1 MSERVLMML
10 RLMIAVIPAFLSFL
24 MGCGGATTNTNNG
37 GGGIPGGGGGVGGNG
52 GGGGNSSCSQIAIG
66 QAATLNG
73 FVPFAPDN
81 LWNQDVSAQPVDP
94 NSTAI
99 INYIGPNTQ
108 VHPDFGAGLY
118 NGSIMGIPY
127 VVVGRGQPPVSIN
140 FTAYGNESDP
150 GPMPIPANAP
160 IEGEPNPSGDQH
172 VLVIDQNQCWIY
184 ELYLASPAS
193 AGAWNAG
200 SAAVWDMLSNEQ
212 RPYSWTSADAAGLPI
227 FPGLLRYDEV
237 AAGSIRHAIRFTLQ
251 HTRAAFTP
259 PASHWAANS
268 TDPNAAPMGMRMRL
282 KASFD
287 ISGFS
292 QKNLVI
298 LQALKKYGIILADNG
313 SSMYLSG
320 APDDRWD
327 NSDLHNLSTLQASD
341 FDVIQMNSVYTSA
354 NLPKGNPPQIASF
367 TASPTS
373 IAAGEALTLN
383 WSVSGASYLIISP
396 DVAAVRGSSLS
407 VKPSETT
414 TYTLYA
420 TGPFGRS
427 QATATVTVR

>member
-1 MSERVLMML
+1 MR
-10 RLMIAVIPAFLSFL
+10 RLVPALILAFLFVII
-24 MGCGGATTNTNNG
+24 GCGGGTANANNG
-37 GGGIPGGGGGVGGNG
+37 GAAGSNG
-52 GGGGNSSCSQIAIG
+52 AGGGNTSCSQIAIG
-66 QAATLNG
+66 QGASLNG
-73 FVPFAPDN
+73 FVPFAASN
-81 LWNQDVSAQPVDP
+81 LWNQDVSAAPVDP

-99 INYIGPNTQ
+99 INYIGPTTAL
-108 VHPDFGAGLY
+108 HPDFGAGLY

-127 VVVGRGQPPVSIN
+127 VVVGAGQALVNIN
-140 FTAYGNESDP
+140 FTAYGAESDP

-160 IEGEPNPSGDQH
+160 IEGDPSPSGDQH

-184 ELYLASPAS
+184 ELYLASPAGG
-193 AGAWNAG
+193 GAWNAG
-200 SAAVWDMLSNEQ
+200 SASVWDMLTNEQ

-268 TDPNAAPMGMRMRL
+268 SDPSAAPMGMRMRL
-282 KASFD
+282 KSSFD
-287 ISGFS
+287 ISAFS
-292 QKNLVI
+292 QTNQVI

-313 SSMYLSG
+313 SSMYLTG

-327 NSDLHNLSTLQASD
+327 NNDLHNLSTLRASD
-341 FDVIQMNSVYTSA
+341 FEVIAMNPIYTAA
-354 NLPKGNPPQIASF
+354 NVPTGNPPQIASF
-367 TASPTS
+367 ATLSSS
-373 IAAGEALTLN
+373 ISKGQSVILN

-396 DVAAVRGSSLS
+396 DVAAVRGSSVS
-407 VKPSETT
+407 VKPSQTT

-427 QATATVTVR
+427 QAAVTVSVH

>member
-1 MSERVLMML
+1 MR
-10 RLMIAVIPAFLSFL
+10 RLVPALILAFLFVII
-24 MGCGGATTNTNNG
+24 GCGGGTANANNG
-37 GGGIPGGGGGVGGNG
+37 GAAGSNG
-52 GGGGNSSCSQIAIG
+52 AGGGNTSCSQIAIG
-66 QAATLNG
+66 QGASLNG
-73 FVPFAPDN
+73 FVPFAASN
-81 LWNQDVSAQPVDP
+81 LWNQDVSAAP
-94 NSTAI
+94 TAI
-99 INYIGPNTQ
+99 INYIGPTTAL
-108 VHPDFGAGLY
+108 HPDFGAGLY

-127 VVVGRGQPPVSIN
+127 VVVGAGQALVNIN
-140 FTAYGNESDP
+140 FTAYGAESDP

-160 IEGEPNPSGDQH
+160 IEGDPSPSGDQH

-184 ELYLASPAS
+184 ELYLASPAGG
-193 AGAWNAG
+193 GAWNAG
-200 SAAVWDMLSNEQ
+200 SASVWDMLTNEQ

-268 TDPNAAPMGMRMRL
+268 SDPSAAPMGMRMRL
-282 KASFD
+282 KSSFD
-287 ISGFS
+287 ISAFS
-292 QKNLVI
+292 QTNQVI

-313 SSMYLSG
+313 SSMYLTG

-327 NSDLHNLSTLQASD
+327 NNDLHNLSTLRASD
-341 FDVIQMNSVYTSA
+341 FEVIAMNPIYTAA
-354 NLPKGNPPQIASF
+354 NVPTGNPPQIASF
-367 TASPTS
+367 ATLSSS
-373 IAAGEALTLN
+373 ISKGQSVILN

-396 DVAAVRGSSLS
+396 DVAAVRGSSVS
-407 VKPSETT
+407 VKPSQTT

-427 QATATVTVR
+427 QAAVTVSVH